1 MRVTYSI
8 VVLSFLG
15 CCAYF
20 SFILVFSFFLFGT
33 CEAEL
38 WAIVLKNSKFKPL
51 PFALLLF
58 PMTDDHKVAVVF
70 AEESPPHWIDHGR
83 TVTGCICCAGCP
95 PARLFGHQDGHELR
109 LFDWIRRNRFGLY
122 FTAFI
127 LLVLFAT
134 IAILLWGHKLDY
146 LFSCCSD
153 KEQWE
158 SSTRKSGR
166 KSGRRSSK
174 RRSRSNKSSK
184 RSKKSKKE
192 ASSRKN
198 KPTGKSSKKSRKTK
212 GGDPRNSTK
221 KEVSMKK
228 TKKKTKTKTKTPAAS
243 KTTSSKSKK

>member
-1 MRVTYSI
+1 
-8 VVLSFLG
+8 
-15 CCAYF
+15 
-20 SFILVFSFFLFGT
+20 
-33 CEAEL
+33 
-38 WAIVLKNSKFKPL
+38 
-51 PFALLLF
+51 
-58 PMTDDHKVAVVF
+58 MTDDHEVAVVF

-166 KSGRRSSK
+166 KSERRSSK
-174 RRSRSNKSSK
+174 HRSRSNKSSK